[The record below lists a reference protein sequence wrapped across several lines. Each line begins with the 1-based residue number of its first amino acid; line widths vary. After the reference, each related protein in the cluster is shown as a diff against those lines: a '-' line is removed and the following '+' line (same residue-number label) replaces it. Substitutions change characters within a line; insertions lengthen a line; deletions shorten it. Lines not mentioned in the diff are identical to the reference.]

1 MKVNILF
8 LTSDDNYILEFIKLA
23 LETSLND
30 TKVNVYGTKVT
41 DEAFKI
47 IHQDEINLII
57 ADMDLD
63 SIESYEFYDSLKA
76 NQTLQPIPFV
86 FLSSDIEDQE
96 IALLKGINNFF
107 LKPLNDEQLIKKIHT
122 ILGIKEQIQINTKE
136 ILHKEIE
143 LLNNQIEYHLEVI
156 KHLTKKV
163 QEKSLLL

>member
-1 MKVNILF
+1 MKINILF

-30 TKVNVYGTKVT
+30 TEVNIFGTKVT
-41 DEAFKI
+41 KEAFEI
-47 IHQDEINLII
+47 IYQDEINLII

-63 SIESYEFYDSLKA
+63 SIESYEFYDSLKT
-76 NQTLQPIPFV
+76 NQTLNNIPFV

-107 LKPLNDEQLIKKIHT
+107 LKPLNDEQLIKKIHS
-122 ILGIKEQIQINTKE
+122 ILGIKEQIQINTRD
-136 ILHKEIE
+136 ILHKEIK
-143 LLNNQIEYHLEVI
+143 NFNDQIEYHLEAI